1 MKPRILVTRKLPA
14 PVEARILKIFE
25 AQLNPDDALMDAETL
40 LARLEGC
47 DGALMSPTERFPAA
61 MIEALPASCRILA
74 SFSVGVDHV
83 DLAAAARRGLTISN
97 TPDVLTDATADIAVL
112 LILGAMRAA
121 WSAQTSLRAGEWGH
135 WAPTGYLGK
144 DLKGARLGIVGMG
157 RIGQA
162 TARRAMAFGMKV
174 SYWNRRP
181 VALPADLAALPWERD
196 LDALFAGCDVISL
209 HTPATPET
217 ENMVDR
223 RRIGLMPQG
232 AVLVNTA
239 RGSLVDDDA
248 LIEALTTGRLFA
260 AGLDVFR
267 GEPALDPRYKTLPN
281 AYLLPHIGSATH
293 ETRAAMG
300 HKAVDN
306 LEAFFK
312 GEAIPDRVC

>member
-14 PVEARILKIFE
+14 PVEARIAGLFE
-25 AQLNPDDALMDAETL
+25 AQFNPDDALMNAETI
-40 LARLEGC
+40 LARLKDC
-47 DGALMSPTERFPAA
+47 DGALVSPTERFPAA
-61 MIEALPASCRILA
+61 VVEALPASCRILA
-74 SFSVGVDHV
+74 SFSVGVDHI
-83 DLAAAARRGLTISN
+83 DLAAAARRGLTIAN

-162 TARRAMAFGMKV
+162 TARRALAFGMKV
-174 SYWNRRP
+174 SYWNRRA
-181 VALPADLAALPWERD
+181 VDLPADLAALPWERD
-196 LDALFAGCDVISL
+196 LDALFSACDVISL
-209 HTPATPET
+209 HTPATAET
-217 ENMVDR
+217 DNMVDR
-223 RRIGLMPQG
+223 RRIALMPQG
-232 AVLVNTA
+232 GVLVNTA

-248 LIEALTTGRLFA
+248 LIEALTSGRLFA

-267 GEPALDPRYKTLPN
+267 GEPALDARYKTLPN

-312 GEAIPDRVC
+312 TGVIPDRVC